1 MIENSSENVKRYA
14 PPVQRNRSLNRR
26 KSGEKGN
33 LSGSE
38 TEKRL
43 SSLSRNS
50 SGSIS
55 DFGDAGITAF
65 PNENFSQ
72 STLVPLEGCSN
83 SEALQFMNDRWLAAM
98 QLCNDPSIGPAEKPV
113 MYSGSTNTSWGPMK
127 LPHQMDFLGELQR
140 AVLGSTNAVPD
151 TSI

>member
-1 MIENSSENVKRYA
+1 MSNATLLLSK
-14 PPVQRNRSLNRR
+14 
-26 KSGEKGN
+26 EKGN

-38 TEKRL
+38 AEKRL

-50 SGSIS
+50 SGIS
-55 DFGDAGITAF
+55 DFGDTGITAF

-72 STLVPLEGCSN
+72 FTLVPLEGCGN
-83 SEALQFMNDRWLAAM
+83 SEALQFMNERWLAAM
-98 QLCNDPSIGPAEKPV
+98 QLCNDPSIDPAEINMTSTEKPV

-127 LPHQMDFLGELQR
+127 LPHQMDFLGELR
-140 AVLGSTNAVPD
+140 CAVVGSTNAVPD

>member
-38 TEKRL
+38 AEKRL

-50 SGSIS
+50 SGTS
-55 DFGDAGITAF
+55 DFGDAGITTF

-72 STLVPLEGCSN
+72 FTLVPLEGCGN
-83 SEALQFMNDRWLAAM
+83 SEALQFMNERWLAAM
-98 QLCNDPSIGPAEKPV
+98 QLCNDPSIDPAEKPV
-113 MYSGSTNTSWGPMK
+113 MYSGATNTSWGPMK
-127 LPHQMDFLGELQR
+127 LPHQVSFSLDLLRFCR
-140 AVLGSTNAVPD
+140 SKD
-151 TSI
+151 TSSLLQPT